1 MASTKPK
8 ILVAVTND
16 VSTDQRVH
24 KVSSYLV
31 NKGFDVLVYGRILPS
46 TFEVSRN
53 YDIVRKKHWF
63 NNNFLFYA
71 EYNIRL
77 LLFLLRNQS
86 AYIISNDLDTLPA
99 CFVASR
105 LKKIELV
112 YDSHE
117 FFTEVPELQGRK
129 FVTNFWKLIEKL
141 LLPKLKKSY
150 TVSESI
156 ATAYAKKY
164 GIEMG
169 VIRNVPYLNTTYDK
183 EEVTFPTRNKV
194 LLYQGTL
201 TENRGLKQTIQAL
214 KYLKDVDLVIIGYG
228 KEKKSLVDFTQ
239 KEAIS
244 DRVHFLGRIPH
255 ESLHNYTKQAHVGI
269 LLEEPAGASFN
280 YSLPNKLFDYIHNE
294 LPILAYPLV
303 EIKKII
309 DEHKVGVLVEIHE
322 PKHIAAKIKE
332 LLEDENLI
340 TQIKENQKK
349 IKELYSWENEQ
360 KKLDVYFNSVI

>member
-24 KVSSYLV
+24 KVSNYLV
-31 NKGFDVLVYGRILPS
+31 NKGFDVVVYGRILPS
-46 TFEVSRN
+46 TFEVSRS
-53 YDIVRKKHWF
+53 YTIVRKKHWF

-77 LLFLLRNQS
+77 LLFLLRNRS
-86 AYIISNDLDTLPA
+86 AYILSNDLDTLPG
-99 CFVASR
+99 CFIVSW
-105 LKKIELV
+105 LKKTELV

-129 FVTNFWKLIEKL
+129 FVRNFWKLTEKF

-156 ATAYAKKY
+156 ASTYAKKY

-169 VIRNVPYLNTTYDK
+169 VIRNVPYLISTNNK
-183 EEVTFPTRNKV
+183 EEVAFPTRNKV

-201 TENRGLKQTIQAL
+201 TENRGIKQTIQAL
-214 KYLKDVDLVIIGYG
+214 KYMKDVDLVIIGYG
-228 KEKKSLVDFTQ
+228 KEKDSLIDFTL
-239 KEAIS
+239 KEAMT
-244 DRVHFLGRIPH
+244 DRVHFLGRIPY
-255 ESLHNYTKQAHVGI
+255 ETLHNYTKQAHIGI
-269 LLEEPAGASFN
+269 LLEEPAGASFD

-294 LPILAYPLV
+294 LPVLAYPLV

-309 DEHKVGVLVEIHE
+309 KEHNVGVFVENHE
-322 PKHIAAKIKE
+322 PEHIASKIKE
-332 LLEDENLI
+332 LLEDENMR
-340 TQIKENQKK
+340 TQIKENQQK
-349 IKELYSWENEQ
+349 IKELYCWENEQ
-360 KKLDVYFNSVI
+360 QKLDIYFN